1 MTLVQRRAALSTLAH
16 CFWENTSSRM
26 PPTTTEEAGAS
37 DSGEQNKIGD
47 DFEYWSAAA
56 SDVDSMLGG
65 YAHIS
70 PVELQGSRAFLAKL
84 GIGLQAGRR
93 RVTNALE
100 GGAG

>member
-1 MTLVQRRAALSTLAH
+1 
-16 CFWENTSSRM
+16 M
-26 PPTTTEEAGAS
+26 PTTTTEETGAGEP
-37 DSGEQNKIGD
+37 GQQNKIGD

-65 YAHIS
+65 HAHIS
-70 PVELQGSRAFLAKL
+70 PIELQGSRAFLAKL

-93 RVTNALE
+93 RATNALE